1 MAWNEPGNGKGKD
14 KDKDPWGDRGQNQ
27 GPDVDEF
34 LRKLKNSMSI
44 FGGRKGSGGSAD
56 GPGAGSGAGG
66 IGWLFVGLA
75 VLWFAFDSWHMVD
88 ERQRGVVLRFGE
100 FDRLM
105 QPGINLAWPRPIER
119 VEKVD
124 VTSVRAFTSQS
135 RVLTRDENIVIV
147 DFNVQYQVTDP
158 VQFLFGA
165 RNPEEVLKQASES
178 AVRGVIG
185 TSPMEV
191 VLSGQ
196 RAELIAQARD
206 ITQTSLELYRTGLLV
221 TDLSL
226 QNARPPGEVRE
237 AFDDAI
243 SAREDRQRI
252 ENEALAY
259 QSRVIPEAR
268 GQAARVNQEAEAYRD
283 ALIARATGEADRFSQ
298 LAQEYRRAPDV
309 TRKRLYLETMQEVL
323 SNNPK
328 VLMDDRDGSNVLYLP
343 LDSLGGGSTG
353 RREPSTFERL
363 PPTTVIA
370 PRDDVRSAREA
381 QRPARGGR
389 P

>member
-1 MAWNEPGNGKGKD
+1 MAWNEPGNGKGKG
-14 KDKDPWGDRGQNQ
+14 KDPWGDGGRNQ

-44 FGGRKGSGGSAD
+44 FGGRKGSGGGGD
-56 GPGAGSGAGG
+56 GAGSGAGG
-66 IGWLFVGLA
+66 IGWLLLGLL
-75 VLWFAFDSWHMVD
+75 VLWVAFDSWHMVD

-100 FDRLM
+100 YDRLM
-105 QPGINLAWPRPIER
+105 PQGLNLAWPRPIEQ
-119 VEKVD
+119 VHKVD

-147 DFNVQYQVTDP
+147 DFNVQYQVMDP

-165 RNPEEVLKQASES
+165 RNPEEILKQASES

-206 ITQTSLELYRTGLLV
+206 ITQTSLELYRTGLQV

-252 ENEALAY
+252 ENEARAY
-259 QSRVIPEAR
+259 ASRVIPEAR
-268 GQAARVNQEAEAYRD
+268 GQAARVTQEAEAYRD
-283 ALIARATGEADRFSQ
+283 ALIARATGEADRFS
-298 LAQEYRRAPDV
+298 LLVHEYRRAPEV

-323 SNNPK
+323 ANNPK
-328 VLMDDRDGSNVLYLP
+328 VLMDDRDGNNVLYLP
-343 LDSLGGGSTG
+343 LDRIGGGAPRPG
-353 RREPSTFERL
+353 EPGMFERL

-370 PRDDVRSAREA
+370 PRDDTRAGREA
-381 QRPARGGR
+381 QRPAARGGR

>member
-1 MAWNEPGNGKGKD
+1 MAWNEPGNGKR
-14 KDKDPWGDRGQNQ
+14 KDPWGDGGQNQ

-34 LRKLKNSMSI
+34 LRKLKGSLAI
-44 FGGRKGSGGSAD
+44 FGGRR
-56 GPGAGSGAGG
+56 GPGGGDAGGGSGAGG
-66 IGWLFVGLA
+66 VGWLLVGLLA
-75 VLWFAFDSWHMVD
+75 LWVLFDSWHMID

-100 FDRLM
+100 FTRLM
-105 QPGINLAWPRPIER
+105 PQGLNLAWPRPIER
-119 VEKVD
+119 VIKVD

-147 DFNVQYQVTDP
+147 DYNVQYQVTDP
-158 VQFLFGA
+158 ERFLFGA
-165 RNPEEVLKQASES
+165 RNPEDILKQAAES

-206 ITQTSLELYRTGLLV
+206 ITQASLELYRTGIQV
-221 TDLSL
+221 TDFSL

-252 ENEALAY
+252 ENEARAY
-259 QSRVIPEAR
+259 ASRVIPEAR
-268 GQAARVNQEAEAYRD
+268 GQAARVIEEAEAYRD
-283 ALIARATGEADRFSQ
+283 SLIARATGEADRFTQ
-298 LAQEYRRAPDV
+298 LVREYRRAPEV

-323 SNNPK
+323 ANNPK

-343 LDSLGGGSTG
+343 LDGLGGGARG
-353 RREPSTFERL
+353 VEPGMFERL

-370 PRDDVRSAREA
+370 PREDTRTSAGRDV
-381 QRPARGGR
+381 QRTARGGR

>member
-1 MAWNEPGNGKGKD
+1 MAWNEPGNGKR
-14 KDKDPWGDRGQNQ
+14 KDPWGDGGRNQ

-44 FGGRKGSGGSAD
+44 FGGRKGTGGGAD
-56 GPGAGSGAGG
+56 GAGGGAGAGG
-66 IGWLFVGLA
+66 IGWLLLGLL
-75 VLWFAFDSWHMVD
+75 VLWVAFDSWHMVD

-100 FDRLM
+100 YDRLM
-105 QPGINLAWPRPIER
+105 PQGLNLAWPRPIER
-119 VEKVD
+119 VHKVD

-147 DFNVQYQVTDP
+147 DFNVQYQVLDP

-165 RNPEEVLKQASES
+165 RNPEEILKQASES

-196 RAELIAQARD
+196 RAELIAQARE
-206 ITQTSLELYRTGLLV
+206 ITQTSLELYRTGLHV

-252 ENEALAY
+252 ENEARAY
-259 QSRVIPEAR
+259 ASRVIPEAR
-268 GQAARVNQEAEAYRD
+268 GQAARVTQEAEAYRE
-283 ALIARATGEADRFSQ
+283 ALIARATGEADRFS
-298 LAQEYRRAPDV
+298 LLVQEYRRAPEI
-309 TRKRLYLETMQEVL
+309 TRKRLYLEAMQEVL
-323 SNNPK
+323 ANNPK
-328 VLMDDRDGSNVLYLP
+328 VLIDDRDGNNVLYLP
-343 LDSLGGGSTG
+343 LDRIGSGAGARGTDPG
-353 RREPSTFERL
+353 MFERL

-370 PRDDVRSAREA
+370 PREDARGGRDA